1 MKQIKGGWWLV
12 SLFAGIILGTIVT
25 NILEY
30 MAPQALTV
38 FVVDQYVIAAQ
49 LVEHQKDWIWYLLRQ
64 RGLQIL
70 LVAGVGMFSHSVF
83 LPILV
88 LFFCGY
94 VWGMLLSLE
103 TMRLGIQGLFLA
115 ISCFLPHGICY
126 GGAFVCLFMGKET
139 MRQETKAGG
148 GRRILWLLVMLLLV
162 MGGIGMEI
170 FLSPDLIQWI
180 LQ

>member
-1 MKQIKGGWWLV
+1 MKQIKGRWWLV
-12 SLFAGIILGTIVT
+12 SLFAGILLGTIVT

-103 TMRLGIQGLFLA
+103 TMR
-115 ISCFLPHGICY
+115 
-126 GGAFVCLFMGKET
+126 K
-139 MRQETKAGG
+139 ETKAGG